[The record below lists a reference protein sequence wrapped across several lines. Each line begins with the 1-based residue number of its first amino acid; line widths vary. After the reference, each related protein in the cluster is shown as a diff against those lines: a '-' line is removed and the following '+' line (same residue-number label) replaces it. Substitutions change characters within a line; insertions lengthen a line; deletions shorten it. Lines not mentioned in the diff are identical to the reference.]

1 MGRGLA
7 GEASEG
13 RGCRRPLTN
22 GRNYQTSGPH
32 VWTVRGKL
40 RMKEQ
45 LQEIVVSVMGAIVFG
60 LGAGL
65 VAVVVIALVLI
76 VMGINKRGKWW

>member
-1 MGRGLA
+1 
-7 GEASEG
+7 
-13 RGCRRPLTN
+13 
-22 GRNYQTSGPH
+22 
-32 VWTVRGKL
+32 
-40 RMKEQ
+40 MKEQ

-65 VAVVVIALVLI
+65 VAVVVIALVFI